1 MAFEP
6 TPPKTAPDPMIGRV
20 IAGKYRIQSRVGGG
34 AMGVVYE
41 AKQMALDKRVAIK
54 VLNRELERNAH
65 FVARFQVEAKAASLL
80 DHANS
85 TRVFDFG
92 KDANGLLYICMEFLE
107 GQSLYELIQAAWPF
121 ESARVVDLM
130 AQTLAALARAHD
142 MGILHRDLKP
152 ENIVVLQVVDD
163 EGRTRDVVK
172 VCDFGIA
179 KLEGNLTVSDTGD
192 TQYSGHW
199 KTGGA
204 GAALTQV
211 GLIVGTPD
219 YMSPEQARGETVDA
233 RSEIYSVGVVLYHM
247 LAGRPPFDGADV
259 MEILTKHV
267 TDEAPAPSSF
277 NPQVDPELE
286 EICRTAMSKDPAK
299 RYRSAREMRA
309 ALRST
314 AAAHGIGSVS
324 GPHSSVSELDPMT
337 PMGSFMTSRAPT
349 MPVPS
354 LLESLPLSR
363 GSSVPNAFTKTEN
376 GTLSSGSGLES
387 ARGSGPTSV
396 MAPGEKPRTLGIFIA
411 GALTA
416 AALAAAFVVWSGRN
430 TRGTVTL
437 PVAAPVTTPPTLVA
451 ATPSPTGTGGSSDS
465 ALAASAAPTAPAT
478 AAPST
483 SAESAA
489 PGPAP
494 VPVPMTAAAPAP
506 PYGGRGSGSASN
518 ARNAPAAVEIPAPA
532 PVASAPPVVSAAPP
546 PVPVPAPA
554 PAPPPIAPTPA
565 AVAPAAPPPFHP
577 ENGHVAVGG
586 VAVDRVSAHSVND
599 LLRHVNLDRC
609 YVAALRTHGSAASGT
624 AVLTLDIEQNQVSR
638 AHLGSDVGLSDMR
651 GCIESQFNSLH
662 VADADTGDAS
672 ARITLQFSD
681 P

>member
-107 GQSLYELIQAAWPF
+107 GLSLYEVIQASWPF

-179 KLEGNLTVSDTGD
+179 KLEGNLTVSDAGD
-192 TQYSGHW
+192 AQYSGQW

-233 RSEIYSVGVVLYHM
+233 RSEIYSMGVVLYHM

-259 MEILTKHV
+259 MEILTKHI
-267 TDEAPAPSSF
+267 TDEAPAPSSL

-299 RYRSAREMRA
+299 RFRSAREMRA

-314 AAAHGIGSVS
+314 AAAHGIGSVR
-324 GPHSSVSELDPMT
+324 GTQSSISVLDPRT

-349 MPVPS
+349 M
-354 LLESLPLSR
+354 LESIPLSR
-363 GSSVPNAFTKTEN
+363 GSSAPNAFTRTEN
-376 GTLSSGSGLES
+376 GVGTLSSGSGLES
-387 ARGSGPTSV
+387 ARGPGPTSV
-396 MAPGEKPRTLGIFIA
+396 MAPGEKPRTLGIFVA

-416 AALAAAFVVWSGRN
+416 AALAATFVVWSGRN
-430 TRGTVTL
+430 SAHETVAL
-437 PVAAPVTTPPTLVA
+437 PVATAP
-451 ATPSPTGTGGSSDS
+451 ATSS
-465 ALAASAAPTAPAT
+465 ALAAGNPAPSASSASSGDTTLAASPAPTAPAT

-483 SAESAA
+483 SAASAA

-494 VPVPMTAAAPAP
+494 VPVAAAAPTT
-506 PYGGRGSGSASN
+506 PYSGRGSGSASN
-518 ARNAPAAVEIPAPA
+518 AKSTPAAVETPAPA

-546 PVPVPAPA
+546 PVPVPTPSPAPPPVAPA
-554 PAPPPIAPTPA
+554 PAPV
-565 AVAPAAPPPFHP
+565 AVAPAPPPFHP

-586 VAVDRVSAHSVND
+586 VAVDRVSAHAVND

-609 YVAALRTHGSAASGT
+609 YVAALRTHGSAATGT

>member
-1 MAFEP
+1 
-6 TPPKTAPDPMIGRV
+6 MIGRV

-107 GQSLYELIQAAWPF
+107 GQSLYELIQASWPF
-121 ESARVVDLM
+121 DSARVVDLM

-179 KLEGNLTVSDTGD
+179 KLEGNLTVTDQGD

-199 KTGGA
+199 KTGDG

-233 RSEIYSVGVVLYHM
+233 RSEIYSMGVVLYHM

-267 TDEAPAPSSF
+267 TDDAAPPSSF
-277 NPQVDPELE
+277 NPQADPELE

-299 RYRSAREMRA
+299 RYKSAREMRA

-314 AAAHGIGSVS
+314 AAAHGIGSVR
-324 GPHSSVSELDPMT
+324 GPMSSVSELDPMT

-354 LLESLPLSR
+354 LLESVPISR
-363 GSSVPNAFTKTEN
+363 GSVVPNGYTQTE
-376 GTLSSGSGLES
+376 SGSGTVGTGTGLES
-387 ARGSGPTSV
+387 TRGSGPTSI
-396 MAPGEKPRTLGIFIA
+396 MAPGEKPRTLGIFVA

-430 TRGTVTL
+430 AAHGTVGL
-437 PVAAPVTTPPTLVA
+437 PAASASAPA
-451 ATPSPTGTGGSSDS
+451 
-465 ALAASAAPTAPAT
+465 ALAAGGPAPSAPVGEHVPDTTPASSAAPTAPAT
-478 AAPST
+478 AAPSA
-483 SAESAA
+483 SAASAQLPVAAVAPATPYTGHGNGSSSAKNTPPAVVEAPPPSAPPASAA
-489 PGPAP
+489 P
-494 VPVPMTAAAPAP
+494 
-506 PYGGRGSGSASN
+506 
-518 ARNAPAAVEIPAPA
+518 AVG
-532 PVASAPPVVSAAPP
+532 AAPP
-546 PVPVPAPA
+546 PVPVPVPA
-554 PAPPPIAPTPA
+554 LPPPAVAIAPTPA
-565 AVAPAAPPPFHP
+565 AIAPAPPPFHP

-609 YVAALRTHGSAASGT
+609 YVAALRTHGSAATGT

-638 AHLGSDVGLSDMR
+638 ARLGSDLSLSDMR

-662 VADADTGDAS
+662 VADADTGDAT